1 MVRDLTWITKQLT
14 PPVPC
19 VKTVMP
25 AFKIKGPNA
34 RAFMAVPAAAGREAI
49 SSNVRCGGAGM
60 SSLSSFSH
68 VNIDS
73 LEKERM

>member
-34 RAFMAVPAAAGREAI
+34 RAFMAVPAAAG
-49 SSNVRCGGAGM
+49 GG
-60 SSLSSFSH
+60 SDFLKCEVWWSRNELFIFLLSC
-68 VNIDS
+68 
-73 LEKERM
+73 